1 MRLSQKLKTVGFMK
15 RWVVATE
22 KGFNQSRMAGT
33 VVENGQLWSK
43 MGASNQKWFKMPS
56 NRC

>member
-1 MRLSQKLKTVGFMK
+1 MK
-15 RWVVATE
+15 RWVVAAE

-33 VVENGQLWSK
+33 VVENGQWWSK